1 MKKIYLT
8 MLFLQMPL
16 LNISKLQ
23 VAENVDKT
31 DQP

>member
-16 LNISKLQ
+16 LNISKLR